1 MRATT
6 TTFLRRTFVLLG
18 AALALATGTPAM
30 AQGKVTLSGASGN
43 SCDYTEMKVTPN
55 GNITVTC
62 GTANQNVANFAL
74 SHASASNQFV
84 LPPNTASAATVTRT
98 GGPVTE
104 ALMVSYNVSGSGCA
118 SAGGGI
124 QMLVN
129 TSQTIPFTVGAAGT
143 SCVVTI
149 GVTGGGGHTASPHT
163 ITFTAAT
170 SGGGG
175 PPVSGDCPAIP
186 TSSVAG
192 NTVINDFQSVDN
204 RRSSSPGS
212 GSILYYPV
220 PPSNTASVKVTFDQ
234 GQTGASPAGLTEFQV
249 SPCPGVWNPAGHTI
263 AAQCRYGPSDTPNN
277 VMTIWTAPATSSQ
290 GTSVQGQGDL
300 QYLCYAP
307 IGSRPYYVN
316 VRYTYVCPAEIV
328 SGYGGCGF
336 SMKWRSNNSN
346 GLFD

>member
-18 AALALATGTPAM
+18 AGLALATGTPAM
-30 AQGKVTLSGASGN
+30 AQGKVTLTGASGN

-62 GTANQNVANFAL
+62 GTSNPGGGANFAL
-74 SHASASNQFV
+74 SHASASNNWV

-98 GGPVTE
+98 GGPVAE
-104 ALMVSYNVSGSGCA
+104 AVLVTYNVSGSGCS

-129 TSQTIPFTVGAAGT
+129 TSQTIPFSVGAAGT

-163 ITFTAAT
+163 ITFTAQ
-170 SGGGG
+170 GE
-175 PPVSGDCPAIP
+175 VQVGDCPAKP
-186 TSSVAG
+186 ASSVAG

-204 RRSSSPGS
+204 RKSSSPAS
-212 GSILYYPV
+212 GAILYYPV
-220 PPSNTASVKVTFDQ
+220 PQSNTASVKVTFDQ

-249 SPCPGVWNPAGHTI
+249 SPCPGVWNPSGHTI
-263 AAQCRYGPSDTPNN
+263 ASQCRYGPSDTPNN
-277 VMTIWTAPATSSQ
+277 VMTIWTGPATSTQ
-290 GTSVQGQGDL
+290 GTLVQSQGDL

-307 IGSRPYYVN
+307 IGNRPYYVN
-316 VRYTYVCPAEIV
+316 VRYTYVCPPEIV
-328 SGYGGCGF
+328 SGYGGCGY

-346 GLFD
+346 GLSD